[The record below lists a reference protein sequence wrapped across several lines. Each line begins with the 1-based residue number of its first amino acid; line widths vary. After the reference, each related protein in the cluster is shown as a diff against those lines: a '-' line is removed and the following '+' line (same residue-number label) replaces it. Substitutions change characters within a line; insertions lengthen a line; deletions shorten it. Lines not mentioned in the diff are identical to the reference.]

1 MVPEAGVSH
10 SLRLAQGAALEPHW
24 GSIHYCPRFDP
35 RNDQYQKQ
43 RPPKGGP
50 CFWQITL
57 IWIPMHPGVKGGV
70 HFGMGRGAFS
80 ERGGAFE
87 MCLFTFVV
95 YILASN
101 RKKHKGI
108 RRKLAELFVK
118 KQKLRLAAGRSF
130 CMQWCVDQNLAICSG
145 VMEVTVATAS
155 LTVSSKS

>member
-1 MVPEAGVSH
+1 
-10 SLRLAQGAALEPHW
+10 
-24 GSIHYCPRFDP
+24 
-35 RNDQYQKQ
+35 
-43 RPPKGGP
+43 
-50 CFWQITL
+50 
-57 IWIPMHPGVKGGV
+57 
-70 HFGMGRGAFS
+70 
-80 ERGGAFE
+80 

-108 RRKLAELFVK
+108 RRRLAELFVK

>member
-1 MVPEAGVSH
+1 MSGAKKKETSLFFREVSSRLKTYRCF
-10 SLRLAQGAALEPHW
+10 SLT
-24 GSIHYCPRFDP
+24 
-35 RNDQYQKQ
+35 
-43 RPPKGGP
+43 
-50 CFWQITL
+50 WQITL

>member
-1 MVPEAGVSH
+1 
-10 SLRLAQGAALEPHW
+10 
-24 GSIHYCPRFDP
+24 
-35 RNDQYQKQ
+35 
-43 RPPKGGP
+43 
-50 CFWQITL
+50 
-57 IWIPMHPGVKGGV
+57 MHPGVKGGV

>member
-1 MVPEAGVSH
+1 
-10 SLRLAQGAALEPHW
+10 
-24 GSIHYCPRFDP
+24 
-35 RNDQYQKQ
+35 
-43 RPPKGGP
+43 
-50 CFWQITL
+50 
-57 IWIPMHPGVKGGV
+57 MHPGVKGGV

-118 KQKLRLAAGRSF
+118 KQKLRLAA
-130 CMQWCVDQNLAICSG
+130 MQWCVDQNLAICSG

>member
-1 MVPEAGVSH
+1 
-10 SLRLAQGAALEPHW
+10 
-24 GSIHYCPRFDP
+24 
-35 RNDQYQKQ
+35 
-43 RPPKGGP
+43 
-50 CFWQITL
+50 
-57 IWIPMHPGVKGGV
+57 MHPGVKGGV

-95 YILASN
+95 YIL
-101 RKKHKGI
+101 
-108 RRKLAELFVK
+108 RKLAELFVK